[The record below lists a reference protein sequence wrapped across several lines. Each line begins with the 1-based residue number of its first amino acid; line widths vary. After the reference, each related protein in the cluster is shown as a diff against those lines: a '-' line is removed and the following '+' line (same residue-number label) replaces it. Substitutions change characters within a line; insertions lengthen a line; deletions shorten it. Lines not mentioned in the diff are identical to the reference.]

1 MYTGIVQ
8 GTARVL
14 SLHKETGHQRIVL
27 VQDSPLF
34 DNIDIGASVSVNG
47 TCLTVT
53 AYSSD
58 SATFDISNRTAEIT
72 TLENLKVNDRVNI
85 ERSHRAGEEN
95 GGHALYG
102 HIESTAQLVSWQP
115 LGETVSAVLQ
125 LEPATSAY
133 VFEKGFIGL
142 HGCSLTVDRLD
153 EERHTFTVNLIPL
166 TLALTN
172 LSGLQVGD
180 RVNVE
185 IDQTTRTLVDTLQ
198 RTLARQRGKSG
209 DTVKGS
215 L

>member
-14 SLHKETGHQRIVL
+14 SVHTQAGHKRIVL
-27 VQDSPLF
+27 AQKASLF
-34 DNIDIGASVSVNG
+34 ENVDIGASVSVNG
-47 TCLTVT
+47 TCLTVV
-53 AYSSD
+53 AYSAGT
-58 SATFDISNRTAEIT
+58 ATFDISHRTAEIT
-72 TLENLKVNDRVNI
+72 TLKHLSIDEQVNI
-85 ERSHRAGEEN
+85 ERSHRTGDEN

-102 HIESTAQLVSWQP
+102 HVESTAQVVSWQP

-153 EERHTFTVNLIPL
+153 EERHTVTVNLIPQ

-198 RTLARQRGKSG
+198 RTLARQRGRPRAIRS
-209 DTVKGS
+209 S
-215 L
+215 